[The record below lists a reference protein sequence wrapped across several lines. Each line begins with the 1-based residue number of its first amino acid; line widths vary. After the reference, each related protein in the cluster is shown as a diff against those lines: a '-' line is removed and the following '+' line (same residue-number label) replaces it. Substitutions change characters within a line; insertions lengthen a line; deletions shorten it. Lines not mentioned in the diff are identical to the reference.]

1 MRRSIKRPELPRLNE
16 PLIFLLLGITCY
28 VFFFHGL
35 GSVGLLGPDEPR
47 YAAVAR
53 EMYQTGDWITP
64 RLHGMA
70 WFEKPILWYWSAALS
85 FTIFGVTEF
94 AARLPSAL
102 SATASVFLTYIVCR
116 RLWGQGVAIASSL
129 ILASSVG
136 YFSFSRAAS
145 MDMLLTSCLTISL
158 LCFMMGHNRTTLDR
172 RWWFVGF
179 YAFVGLG
186 ILAKGPVALVLPVLS
201 LLGYLLL
208 RGRRDEWKEWYPHYI
223 LITLAIAAPWY
234 IAVIRAN
241 GFEFVQVFFIN
252 QNFERF
258 TSTVHGHK
266 RPFYFYIPDLMM
278 LAFPWTFMIIPG
290 LRRVFDRND
299 RILLWF
305 AIVPVVFFS
314 LSGSKLPGYV
324 LPSVPP
330 LTLLCARAISENT
343 SRAFRIAVYI
353 EAGALLFIGV
363 AFGLFGDMLS
373 VDPHISA
380 FKIMTAVLL
389 MAVILT
395 AIATWM
401 RPLVLFAFNSMSM
414 AAIVLIATSFVL
426 PRFETTDT
434 MRPWW
439 KILHEMVPDEQTVFT
454 YRPPRWVEYGMQF
467 YRYNKT
473 QDIWTPDELKMV
485 IQPGERKLFVS
496 DEKGLVDL
504 GGVPGVEVKIEKAVG
519 SLSVFWLSLAP

>member
-1 MRRSIKRPELPRLNE
+1 MRRAIKRPEMPRLNE
-16 PLIFLLLGITCY
+16 PVIFLLLGITCY
-28 VFFFHGL
+28 VFFFNGL

-53 EMYQTGDWITP
+53 EMYHTGDWITP
-64 RLHGMA
+64 RLHGMT
-70 WFEKPILWYWSAALS
+70 WFEKPILWYWSAAIS

-102 SATASVFLTYIVCR
+102 SATATVFLTYIVCR
-116 RLWGQGVAIASSL
+116 RLWGQGIAIAASL
-129 ILASSVG
+129 IVASSVG
-136 YFSFSRAAS
+136 CFSFSRAAS
-145 MDMLLTSCLTISL
+145 MDMLLTSCLTVAL
-158 LCFMMGHNRTTLDR
+158 LCFLMGYNVAGPNR

-186 ILAKGPVALVLPVLS
+186 VLAKGPVAVVLPVLA
-201 LLGYLLL
+201 LLGYLLF
-208 RGRRDEWKEWYPHYI
+208 RGRRNEWKEWYLHYI
-223 LITLAIAAPWY
+223 LLTLAIAAPWY

-258 TSTVHGHK
+258 TSTIHGHQ

-278 LAFPWTFMIIPG
+278 LAFPWTFMVIPS

-305 AIVPVVFFS
+305 AVVPVVFFS
-314 LSGSKLPGYV
+314 FSGSKLPGYV

-330 LTLLCARAISENT
+330 LAMLCARVISEST

-353 EAGALLFIGV
+353 EAGAMLFIGV

-373 VDPHISA
+373 VDPHISV
-380 FKIMTAVLL
+380 FKIMVAVLL
-389 MAVILT
+389 MTLILT
-395 AIATWM
+395 AIATWLQ
-401 RPLVLFAFNSMSM
+401 PLVLFAFNAVAM
-414 AAIVLIATSFVL
+414 AALVLIATSFVV

-434 MRPWW
+434 MRPWRDV
-439 KILHEMVPDEQTVFT
+439 LHEMVPDEQTVFT

-473 QDIWTPDELKMV
+473 QDIWTPEELKMV
-485 IQPGERKLFVS
+485 VPRGEKKLFVS

-504 GGVPGVEVKIEKAVG
+504 GSIPGVEIKIEKAVG
-519 SLSVFWLSLAP
+519 NLSVFWLSLSP